1 MTSRDPRAA
10 LDALYDEYSQRATA
24 IRRDLGLQRNADF
37 AEQAVERQNDEVLEA
52 LLAEAE
58 AGMRQVGMARLRLA
72 DGCYGVCQ
80 RCGEVIEPARLQA
93 LPAAEFCLS
102 CADRAGV

>member
-10 LDALYDEYSQRATA
+10 LDALYDEYSRRANA

-37 AEQAVERQNDEVLEA
+37 AEQAVERQNDEALQA

-58 AGMRQVGMARLRLA
+58 AGMRQIGLARLRLA
-72 DGCYGVCQ
+72 DGSYGICQ
-80 RCGEVIEPARLQA
+80 RCGEAIEPARLQA
-93 LPAAEFCLS
+93 LPAAEYCLA
-102 CADRAGV
+102 CADRVGG

>member
-10 LDALYDEYSQRATA
+10 LDALYDEYSRRATA

-52 LLAEAE
+52 LLAEVE

-80 RCGEVIEPARLQA
+80 RCCELIEPARLQA

>member
-1 MTSRDPRAA
+1 MSALLTVSRLKASDIPDPEAFGS
-10 LDALYDEYSQRATA
+10 Y
-24 IRRDLGLQRNADF
+24 
-37 AEQAVERQNDEVLEA
+37 EVLAYSKRRGA
-52 LLAEAE
+52 LCEWPLSKGRERST
-58 AGMRQVGMARLRLA
+58 GRIYYCLRLA

>member
-1 MTSRDPRAA
+1 MTNPLLDFSGLPRF
-10 LDALYDEYSQRATA
+10 DEIRAEHIAPA
-24 IRRDLGLQRNADF
+24 IDH
-37 AEQAVERQNDEVLEA
+37 